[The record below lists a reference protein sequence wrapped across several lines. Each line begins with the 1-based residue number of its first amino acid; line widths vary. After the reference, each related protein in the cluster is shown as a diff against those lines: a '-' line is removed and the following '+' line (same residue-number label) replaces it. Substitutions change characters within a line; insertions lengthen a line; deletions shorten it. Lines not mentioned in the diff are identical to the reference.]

1 MTQRA
6 PSPPSNPRLRRR
18 SRIRSNALCG
28 AIALALCG
36 AFAPASGC
44 TPTAADTIDLGDN
57 FEAPELTLDDN
68 FFYCEIQ
75 PNVLSA
81 SSCAEGGSGDGGG
94 CHAARSALRLIPVH
108 DAPTC
113 QDGRLIGT
121 PLPDAE
127 VNLEH
132 VRSSVGI
139 DAESSPLY
147 RRPLGLDSHPRQI
160 FNEQSPEAALLRQW
174 LSGAM

>member
-1 MTQRA
+1 ML
-6 PSPPSNPRLRRR
+6 SE
-18 SRIRSNALCG
+18 
-28 AIALALCG
+28 AIAIALCG
-36 AFAPASGC
+36 AFVLLTAC
-44 TPTAADTIDLGDN
+44 TPTAVDTIDLGDN

-94 CHAARSALRLIPVH
+94 CHAARSALRLIPVNEP
-108 DAPTC
+108 ARC
-113 QDGRLIGT
+113 ENGRLIGT

-139 DAESSPLY
+139 DADSSPLY

-160 FNEQSPEAALLRQW
+160 FDAQSPEAALLRQW